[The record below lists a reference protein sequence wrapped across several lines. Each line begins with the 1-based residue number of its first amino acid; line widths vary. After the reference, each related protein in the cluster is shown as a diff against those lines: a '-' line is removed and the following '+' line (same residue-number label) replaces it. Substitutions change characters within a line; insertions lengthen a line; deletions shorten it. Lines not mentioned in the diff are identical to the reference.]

1 MLFVDYISLGK
12 YQRSNILEGVSNQG
26 PVSGCRGDQAGVSRW
41 IARVVLRG
49 CKLGEW
55 FLSGWM

>member
-26 PVSGCRGDQAGVSRW
+26 PVSGCRGDQSGVSSW
-41 IARVVLRG
+41 ISRVVLRG
-49 CKLGEW
+49 CKLGE
-55 FLSGWM
+55 